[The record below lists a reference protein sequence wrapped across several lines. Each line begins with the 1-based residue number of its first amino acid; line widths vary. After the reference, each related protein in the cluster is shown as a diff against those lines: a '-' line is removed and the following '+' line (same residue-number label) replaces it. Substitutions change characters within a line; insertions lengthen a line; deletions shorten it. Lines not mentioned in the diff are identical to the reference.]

1 MKPSSSYPE
10 SHARLR
16 SAARVWPIWLLAA
29 AALGALGSLRL
40 ASRPEGSA
48 LAAAPVADGLAE
60 DLPGGACRLTAEALV
75 RTDDAGGVR
84 FSGHLQVGSRNAA
97 NLRVFQASWR
107 GPYRLRSVQVDGRS
121 FTAGVGSPALVAL
134 GEMDGL
140 RLAAGTRSSLALEF
154 ALEAGAT
161 SGEIA
166 LGPVLILTDD
176 GCAVPLFE
184 ALAYPDG
191 RCGLAIQ
198 APTVVAERPNL
209 VEIALVNRG
218 RQAFLPN
225 ALELAWPV
233 AQTGALGGWTVA
245 YRPPVA
251 AGLSAPIR
259 PRAATDGGFSD
270 HPQQLPTAPPGLDLG
285 RSPLLLP
292 LESAVRRLLPPGGL
306 PPRGTL
312 VVTLSFARPAVAS
325 GYRVSVTTAEGC
337 RANWTDLPQ
346 DNGCAVSLQRLKLD
360 QRTVALQ
367 LGNAGGLTTTL
378 RSLSLQWDPRSAG
391 TLAEVW
397 IGGKLVRTVKEKTAP
412 YTVVLDP
419 PFAVLPGQFTDLA
432 LVFGRAE
439 LAKVAGASQR
449 VDDGPGS
456 SLSLGDLAVLAR
468 FSDGCGAVLS
478 TVRPD
483 EQLGCKV
490 SGSDLVPDD
499 ASVEDPNDVA
509 AVLSNDGA
517 GAKLRQ
523 IALRWPVHNG
533 ALTGAWLDNH
543 SILKDPLKHDPNAAG
558 MLSVPEDV
566 PPMERNGSARLRLRF
581 ERPVARLGYTA
592 LLAFVDGGGSPC
604 SDIRISSPA
613 QEPDCQLGT
622 ELKVIDDSRADL
634 TIQNRGQDPLAL
646 SEIQVDWPRSDGWQL
661 TRLLGAAIVR
671 GADDELDL
679 GLAPNLAPP
688 VVVRFADLKL
698 PPVSIAA
705 GSDAVRLS
713 LRFTLLRDPGLLQDA
728 LRVSLAFAEGCRTTY
743 PRDGSLP
750 GPRRVVIDATVVRL
764 PDSATLFTGAW
775 QLRDSQGTPW
785 SVEVSTDT
793 VLLPPS
799 FMPRL
804 GDRVEAELEADPA
817 GLWWATRVTLRSGR
831 PERKV
836 VGEINGL
843 QPGTVPG
850 DLPDWLLVD
859 DQRVLLVEGFTQV
872 DRRADLLAGATV
884 LAEGIIDRQNNFVA
898 SRVDL
903 VTPAILRAEPITFRG
918 VVQGGGAPGPN
929 PPFPNVTMG
938 WTITPYTV
946 YAAAELAESLGR
958 QGALQGRAV
967 EVRGERLGDQVL
979 ATDIQLLAPP
989 ASTRRLE
996 GILVGLPASGLQ
1008 GDWTIEQEVGG
1019 SRIHVVVHVPSLAV
1033 VDTREAPPLLGNRVE
1048 ALVRETD
1055 DNPTVLGIRVLW
1067 P

>member
-10 SHARLR
+10 RLARLR
-16 SAARVWPIWLLAA
+16 RNARVWSVWLLVA
-29 AALGALGSLRL
+29 AALGAIGGLRQ
-40 ASRPEGSA
+40 APRPAGSA
-48 LAAAPVADGLAE
+48 LAAASVADGPAE
-60 DLPGGACRLTAEALV
+60 DLPGNACRLTADVLSRADE
-75 RTDDAGGVR
+75 AGGLR
-84 FSGHLQVGSRNAA
+84 FSGRLLVGSRNAVS
-97 NLRVFQASWR
+97 LRVLQASWR
-107 GPYRLRSVQVDGRS
+107 GPYRLRSVQVDG
-121 FTAGVGSPALVAL
+121 TTIAVGVGSPALVAL
-134 GEMDGL
+134 GEADGL
-140 RLAAGTRSSLALEF
+140 RLAAGTRSTLVLDFE
-154 ALEAGAT
+154 LDAGAAP
-161 SGEIA
+161 GDIA

-198 APTVVAERPNL
+198 APVVVADRPNL

-218 RQAFLPN
+218 KQAFLPN

-233 AQTGALGGWTVA
+233 AQTGALSGWTVA
-245 YRPPVA
+245 YRPPLA
-251 AGLSAPIR
+251 AGFSAPIR
-259 PRAATDGGFSD
+259 PRAATDGGFSA

-312 VVTLSFARPAVAS
+312 VVTLSFARPAIAS

-337 RANWTDLPQ
+337 RANWTDLPL

-412 YTVVLDP
+412 YTVILEP

-432 LVFGRAE
+432 IVFGRSE
-439 LAKVAGASQR
+439 QSGAAQR
-449 VDDGPGS
+449 SDDGPGS
-456 SLSLGDLAVLAR
+456 SLGLGDLAVLAR

-490 SGSDLVPDD
+490 SGSDLMPDD
-499 ASVEDPNDVA
+499 ATVEDLNDVA
-509 AVLSNDGA
+509 AVISNDGA
-517 GAKLRQ
+517 SAKLKQ

-533 ALTGAWLDNH
+533 ALTGAWLDGY
-543 SILKDPLKHDPNAAG
+543 SLLKDALKHDPNAAG
-558 MLSVPEDV
+558 MLNIPSDV

-592 LLAFVDGGGSPC
+592 LIALVDGGGNPC

-634 TIQNRGQDPLAL
+634 TIQNRGLDPLAL
-646 SEIQVDWPRSDGWQL
+646 SEIQIDWPRSDGWQL
-661 TRLLGAAIVR
+661 TRLLGAAVVR

-679 GLAPNLAPP
+679 GLVPNLAPP
-688 VVVRFADLKL
+688 VVVRLADLKL

-705 GSDAVRLS
+705 GSDSVRLS
-713 LRFTLLRDPGLLQDA
+713 MRFTMLRDPGLLKDA
-728 LRVSLAFAEGCRTTY
+728 LKVSLSFAEGCRSTY

-750 GPRRVVIDATVVRL
+750 GPRRAVIDATVIQL
-764 PDSATLFTGAW
+764 PDAATLFTGAW
-775 QLRDSQGTPW
+775 QLRDSQGTAW

-793 VLLPPS
+793 ALLPPS

-817 GLWWATRVTLRSGR
+817 GLWWATRITLRSGR
-831 PERKV
+831 PERRV
-836 VGEINGL
+836 VGEINGM
-843 QPGTVPG
+843 QPGTLPG
-850 DLPDWLLVD
+850 DLPEWLLVD

-872 DRRADLLAGATV
+872 DRRAELLAGATV

-918 VVQGGGAPGPN
+918 VVQGIAAPGPN
-929 PPFPNVTMG
+929 PPFPNVVMG

-946 YAAAELAESLGR
+946 FAAAELAESLGR

-967 EVRGERLGDQVL
+967 EVRGERFGDQVL

-989 ASTRRLE
+989 ASTRRMA

-1019 SRIHVVVHVPSLAV
+1019 SRFQVVVHVPSLAV

-1055 DNPTVLGIRVLW
+1055 DNPTVLGIRMLW